1 MLIQS
6 SACHIVNSF
15 SMSGSGC
22 LPSSFRRFDWSSRV
36 PAADAKKARRY
47 IYICTQYYTHT
58 YIYIYT
64 HIYIYIFIH
73 SFILET
79 YIAPLQETTTQRR
92 NTYIYVL
99 GWFIFVKKKICE
111 ISFRHLNF
119 CVPIRVKTSEE

>member
-58 YIYIYT
+58 HTYIYIYIYTHIYIYTQYYTHTHTYIYIYIYT
-64 HIYIYIFIH
+64 HIYIYIYSFIH
-73 SFILET
+73 SGDL
-79 YIAPLQETTTQRR
+79 YSASSRD
-92 NTYIYVL
+92 YY
-99 GWFIFVKKKICE
+99 
-111 ISFRHLNF
+111 
-119 CVPIRVKTSEE
+119 SEVQY